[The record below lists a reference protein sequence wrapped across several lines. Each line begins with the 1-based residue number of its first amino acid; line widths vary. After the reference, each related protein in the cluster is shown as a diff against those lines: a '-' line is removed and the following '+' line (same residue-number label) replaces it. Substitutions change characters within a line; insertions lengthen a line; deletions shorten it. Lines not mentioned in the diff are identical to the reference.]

1 LTTNMIK
8 NLHELKFITI
18 ERTKKDT
25 PKGMSTRFN
34 NS

>member
-8 NLHELKFITI
+8 NLHELYIITI
-18 ERTKKDT
+18 ERTKKNT
-25 PKGMSTRFN
+25 PESAFTRFN